1 MNKYNIVALLG
12 KAGSG
17 KDTVF
22 SALCQSNP
30 GWNKKISC
38 TSRAPRDYEK
48 DGVDY
53 HFLSPL
59 DFMNKPE
66 QFIEKQCFNNWWYG
80 TRLEDLVP
88 APAINIGIF
97 NIKGLEQ
104 ILEKTKNVIWA
115 KDKHDTKIIPFYQ
128 TPMQI
133 SVLPILLSCS
143 DKMRL
148 IHQLSR
154 EENPN
159 IQEIFRRF
167 NADEKDFTNIPF
179 SYQVV
184 YNEEGLLQDTVRN
197 VSNLI
202 NSYTEFF
209 N

>member
-1 MNKYNIVALLG
+1 MKNKYNVIALLG
-12 KAGSG
+12 QAGSG

-22 SALCQSNP
+22 SALCNRHP
-30 GWNKKISC
+30 EWHRKISC

-59 DFMNKPE
+59 EFVNNSE

-80 TRLEDLVP
+80 TRFTDLVP
-88 APAINIGIF
+88 APAFNIGVF

-104 ILEKTKNVIWA
+104 IFQYDN
-115 KDKHDTKIIPFYQ
+115 
-128 TPMQI
+128 I
-133 SVLPILLSCS
+133 SILPILLSCS
-143 DKMRL
+143 DKARL
-148 IHQLSR
+148 IRQLSR
-154 EENPN
+154 EEEPN
-159 IQEIFRRF
+159 IQEIFRRY
-167 NADEKDFTNIPF
+167 NADKKDFSDIPF
-179 SYQVV
+179 SYKIV
-184 YNEEGLLQDTVRN
+184 YNEDGLLQDTVQE

>member
-1 MNKYNIVALLG
+1 MKNKYNIIALLG
-12 KAGSG
+12 QAGSG

-22 SALCQSNP
+22 SALC
-30 GWNKKISC
+30 NKHPEWHRKISC

-59 DFMNKPE
+59 EFINNSE

-80 TRLEDLVP
+80 TRFTDLVP
-88 APAINIGIF
+88 APALNIGVF

-104 ILEKTKNVIWA
+104 IFQYDN
-115 KDKHDTKIIPFYQ
+115 
-128 TPMQI
+128 I
-133 SVLPILLSCS
+133 SILPILLSCS
-143 DKMRL
+143 DKVRL
-148 IHQLSR
+148 IRQLSR
-154 EENPN
+154 EEEPN
-159 IQEIFRRF
+159 IQEIFRRY
-167 NADEKDFTNIPF
+167 NADKKDFSDIPF

-184 YNEEGLLQDTVRN
+184 YNEEGLLQDTVQN

-202 NSYTEFF
+202 NSYTKFF

>member
-22 SALCQSNP
+22 SALCQNNP
-30 GWNKKISC
+30 SWNKKISC
-38 TSRAPRDYEK
+38 TSRAPREYEK

-59 DFMNKPE
+59 EFIDKPE

-88 APAINIGIF
+88 APAINIGVF

-104 ILEKTKNVIWA
+104 VLK
-115 KDKHDTKIIPFYQ
+115 KDNIT
-128 TPMQI
+128 
-133 SVLPILLSCS
+133 VLPILLSCS

-179 SYQVV
+179 SYNVI
-184 YNEEGLLQDTVRN
+184 YNQEGLLYDAVRDIEI
-197 VSNLI
+197 LI
-202 NSYTEFF
+202 STTTIFDR
-209 N
+209 